1 MGLAGFPE
9 KRGRKILK
17 EKKRTLKINGVS
29 FTFNSL
35 YYYDPDDGHHY
46 TTTEIDT
53 ENYRRGKEVMKK
65 ALEKHSQK
73 N

>member
-9 KRGRKILK
+9 KDGNMILK

-29 FTFNSL
+29 FTYDSL

-53 ENYRRGKEVMKK
+53 ENYRRAKEAQKE
-65 ALEKHSQK
+65 ALQKQSEKV
-73 N
+73 

>member
-9 KRGRKILK
+9 KRGGKFLK
-17 EKKRTLKINGVS
+17 EKKRTIETNGIS

-35 YYYDPDDGHHY
+35 YYYAPDDGHHY

-53 ENYRRGKEVMKK
+53 ENYSRMRKAEKEALNKHAEK
-65 ALEKHSQK
+65 A
-73 N
+73 